1 MAAVLIGITLILVI
15 AARVTDVGTPTHGGV
30 GAGGI
35 IALVCAIVCL
45 VIGVAVGVL
54 FPEG

>member
-15 AARVTDVGTPTHGGV
+15 AARVTDARYADSRGSGRGRHHRTGV
-30 GAGGI
+30 RHS
-35 IALVCAIVCL
+35 CL